1 MIGMMLRR
9 LGALFAFLVVAWGAY
24 TLYEMEHQRAFIP
37 SKLGTGWFYAE
48 GSCGDPSS
56 YQGAFVFSLDG
67 STKQKIRAEGL
78 HFFDD
83 VQSRYVGGGTW
94 RETPFPNEDVLFNM
108 VCAAQRSWAF
118 PKDIS
123 AALKQPGSYFL
134 SLNSRRNLIVLPD
147 LGYVVFVASDR

>member
-1 MIGMMLRR
+1 
-9 LGALFAFLVVAWGAY
+9 
-24 TLYEMEHQRAFIP
+24 MEYQRALIP

-48 GSCGDPSS
+48 GSCGDLSS
-56 YQGAFVFSLDG
+56 YQSAFVFSLDG
-67 STKQKIRAEGL
+67 STKQKIKAEGL
-78 HFFDD
+78 RFFDD
-83 VQSRYVGGGTW
+83 VQSRYFGGTW
-94 RETPFPNEDVLFNM
+94 RETPFPNEGVLFNM

-134 SLNSRRNLIVLPD
+134 SPTNNNPRNLIVLPD